1 MEKSDSP
8 KSIRVFCA
16 FPTVTLLLAKTEV
29 ALNRE
34 RRLLDLGLLLD
45 LRLVLDLRFAL
56 NTLRTLRLALD
67 PLRTRRSRACLF
79 ARRAVAFNPPVGAG
93 VAVRAVLFQ
102 LTVRAGVA
110 LSAVVLP
117 LAVRARDALHAA
129 AFQLA
134 VRAGLALSAVVFH
147 VAVRTRLALRAP
159 VFHVAVRARFTLL
172 AVAFLPSV
180 RTSFLSYRSRATTSH
195 AHALMRPRN
204 VVVVVVAL
212 FRTFQEISAFRFF
225 VDTWPPHKSSPPR
238 AIASLSDALINASP
252 LGVRCPPPKKPAL
265 ASSRSR
271 ARSRSTARTSRARAA
286 RPWRF
291 GKRNSSLGA
300 AV

>member
-1 MEKSDSP
+1 MKL
-8 KSIRVFCA
+8 KLVFLPA
-16 FPTVTLLLAKTEV
+16 VVEAEIALDGERLGRLFDFRFLLDLE
-29 ALNRE
+29 L
-34 RRLLDLGLLLD
+34 LLDLG
-45 LRLVLDLRFAL
+45 
-56 NTLRTLRLALD
+56 RTFLLALD
-67 PLRTRRSRACLF
+67 ALRSWWIRTCCFTNCAPVFLL
-79 ARRAVAFNPPVGAG
+79 AVQAWVTVCAVMFQLLVRTGLALHAAAFHPPVGAG
-93 VAVRAVLFQ
+93 
-102 LTVRAGVA
+102 GA
-110 LSAVVLP
+110 LC
-117 LAVRARDALHAA
+117 ALV
-129 AFQLA
+129 FQLA

-180 RTSFLSYRSRATTSH
+180 RTSFLSHRSRATTSH